1 MRSIPL
7 TLLLAISGFPDKK
20 SEDFKSLTKIKP
32 NDVTRFCFDK
42 QGGYQQ
48 VTISNESG
56 PKDDGQLEVID
67 AIAFSADEIDEQG
80 YDRALIVR
88 VQSTRGMD
96 SFAAQK
102 LGEAIEAYM
111 DSNRASEFATAA
123 IADLDVGQDLHG
135 KWNTLVL
142 LRDSGGNWIFKNL
155 RFTSVQ
161 KSTGNT
167 FAILR
172 DGKMTKIS
180 AANLVSTLL
189 DNVKFQAIMDSGHQ
203 LQDTKKAHLVRA
215 PINKGGAYAVVADG
229 YQTVYDDKLKVIAS
243 GQTGFT
249 VMPAIDVDGS
259 YKDGKVTTVSGK
271 GGSWDIR
278 PNIAAKNADALAKA
292 YGATA

>member
-1 MRSIPL
+1 MRSTPL
-7 TLLLAISGFPDKK
+7 TLVLAISGFIDTNSDDAKKVTEITPDKAIRFAFNK
-20 SEDFKSLTKIKP
+20 QSYDEVQISTEFGP
-32 NDVTRFCFDK
+32 QND
-42 QGGYQQ
+42 GM
-48 VTISNESG
+48 
-56 PKDDGQLEVID
+56 LELID
-67 AIAFSADEIDEQG
+67 AIAISADDIDVSG

-96 SFAAQK
+96 SYAAQK
-102 LGEAIEAYM
+102 IGEAIGAYM
-111 DSNRASEFATAA
+111 DQNGCDQFATAA

-135 KWNTLVL
+135 KWNTLFL
-142 LRDSGGNWIFKNL
+142 LRDDQGNWTFKNL

-161 KSTGNT
+161 KSIGNT
-167 FAILR
+167 FAVLR
-172 DGKMTKIS
+172 DGKMTKIG

-189 DNVKFQAIMDSGHQ
+189 DNQKLQTILDSGYQ

-229 YQTVYDDKLKVIAS
+229 YQTVYNDKLKVIAS
-243 GQTGFT
+243 GRTLFT

-259 YKDGKVTTVSGK
+259 YRDGQVTTVSGK

-278 PNIAAKNADALAKA
+278 PNIPAKNADALAKA